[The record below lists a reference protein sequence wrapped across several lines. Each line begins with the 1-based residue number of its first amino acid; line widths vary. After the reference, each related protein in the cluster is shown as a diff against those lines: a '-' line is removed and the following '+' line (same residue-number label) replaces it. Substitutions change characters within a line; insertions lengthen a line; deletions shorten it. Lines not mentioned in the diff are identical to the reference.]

1 MLQKKTKRES
11 DKATVRAVRKEMAKP
26 RLTKSSRTEEAN
38 LAAARIKQSKRQK
51 TKP

>member
-1 MLQKKTKRES
+1 
-11 DKATVRAVRKEMAKP
+11 MAKP
-26 RLTKSSRTEEAN
+26 RLSKSSRKEEAN